1 MPRTSYERLSPDA
14 AALVTRESS
23 RRFGHLGTLLVFD
36 AGRLTWSHGA
46 VDFSAIRAAVDAAIS
61 KAPHYRR
68 KLSWIPLERHPV
80 WVDDHEFRLDYH
92 VRHTSLPRPGS
103 PQQLRKVAARIQSQR
118 LDRSRPLWEYW
129 VVEGLEEDR
138 FAIVT
143 KTHLALI
150 QDAGTDALQMLLTPD
165 PDAPVED
172 TPPHRLEPVPAA
184 AELFYEEVV
193 RQARLPR
200 RTWRWLRETAASD
213 QWSRSLREQ
222 MDRAARVL
230 GYTLAERHE
239 LPIRGPVGPHR
250 TVDYLMLP
258 LPVAESVCRALNG
271 TIQDVILT
279 TLAGAV
285 GRYLTLHYVNPMTLD
300 LRVSLP
306 VAVESADGARSVDEW
321 TLELPAWETD
331 PARCFAR
338 VKAARL
344 EAESARSAVYSAEF
358 GRAETLEASNLPV
371 EAARILAA
379 PGRTTL
385 RLATFPVPREPLYL
399 RGARLAACFANL
411 PLSGRSGLGVSVFR
425 YDESLHW
432 GLNADYDRMPD
443 LSRFTEALRQSFR
456 ALERLASERP
466 LSLVRA
472 S

>member
-1 MPRTSYERLSPDA
+1 MARTTYERLSPDA
-14 AALVTRESS
+14 AALVSSESS

-36 AGRLTWSHGA
+36 AERLSWSHGA

-61 KAPHYRR
+61 GTPHYRR
-68 KLSWIPLERHPV
+68 KLSWIPLEGHPV

-129 VVEGLEEDR
+129 VVEGLEGNR

-143 KTHLALI
+143 KTHLALV
-150 QDAGTDALQMLLTPD
+150 QDAGADALQALLTPD

-172 TPPHRLEPVPAA
+172 TPPHRPRPVPAA

-200 RTWRWLRETAASD
+200 RTWRWMREALASD
-213 QWSRSLREQ
+213 QWTRSLREQ

-239 LPIRGPVGPHR
+239 LPLRGPTGPHR

-258 LPVAESVCRALNG
+258 LPVADAVRRALDG
-271 TIQDVILT
+271 TTLDVVLA

-285 GRYLTLHYVNPMTLD
+285 GRYLALHYVNPTTLD

-306 VAVESADGARSVDEW
+306 VALEDADGGQSVGEW
-321 TLELPAWETD
+321 MLELPAWETD

-344 EAESARSAVYSAEF
+344 EAESAQAAVRSADLGQS
-358 GRAETLEASNLPV
+358 ETLPSSRLAAEG
-371 EAARILAA
+371 ARILASPA
-379 PGRTTL
+379 RTTV
-385 RLATFPVPREPLYL
+385 RLATFPVTPEPLYM
-399 RGARLAACFANL
+399 RGARLVACFANL
-411 PLSGRSGLGVSVFR
+411 PLSGRAGMGVSVFR
-425 YDESLHW
+425 YEDSLHW

-456 ALERLASERP
+456 ALERLAAERP

>member
-1 MPRTSYERLSPDA
+1 MSRTSYQRLGHSA
-14 AALVTRESS
+14 AELVARENS
-23 RRFGHLGTLLVFD
+23 RRFGHLGSLLVFD
-36 AGRLTWSHGA
+36 AGPLAWSHGG

-61 KAPHYRR
+61 RTPHYRR
-68 KLSWIPLERHPV
+68 KLSWIPVEGHPV
-80 WVDDHEFRLDYH
+80 WVDDHEFRLEYH

-103 PQQLRKVAARIQSQR
+103 LQQLRKVAARIQSQR

-129 VVEGLEEDR
+129 VVEGLEGDR

-150 QDAGTDALQMLLTPD
+150 RDAGADALQALLTPD
-165 PDAPVED
+165 PEASVED
-172 TPPHRLEPVPAA
+172 ASPHRPEPVPAA

-200 RTWRWLRETAASD
+200 RTWRWVREAVSSD
-213 QWSRSLREQ
+213 QWTRSLRDQ
-222 MDRAARVL
+222 LDQAAQVL

-239 LPIRGPVGPHR
+239 LPLRGPVGPHR

-258 LPVAESVCRALNG
+258 LSVADDVRRVLGG
-271 TIQDVILT
+271 TTRDVILAA
-279 TLAGAV
+279 LAGAV
-285 GRYLTLHYVNPMTLD
+285 GRYLSLHYVNPTTLD
-300 LRVSLP
+300 LRASLP
-306 VAVESADGARSVDEW
+306 VVLPASEAGQRVGEW

-344 EAESARSAVYSAEF
+344 EAEAAGTLVPAAEL
-358 GRAETLEASNLPV
+358 GPAEALEISRLPAD
-371 EAARILAA
+371 AAEILASPA
-379 PGRTTL
+379 GTTL
-385 RLATFPVPREPLYL
+385 RVANFSLPEESLYL
-399 RGARLAACFANL
+399 RGARLVACFANL
-411 PLSGRSGLGVSVFR
+411 PLSGQAGMGVSVFR
-425 YDESLHW
+425 YEGSLHW
-432 GLNADYDRMPD
+432 GINADYDRMPD
-443 LSRFTEALRQSFR
+443 LPRFTEALRQSFR